1 MKKYTNYPYDFA
13 GVMIKEVKDFF
24 IKAPIG
30 TNIYKFPYFD
40 FNCEQREA
48 LSEAFSEMEWVFS
61 LKKNTLYSSDY
72 YVTITPEQH
81 AQIKQDSLL
90 EPIEEDFK

>member
-1 MKKYTNYPYDFA
+1 MKQYTNYPYDFA

-24 IKAPIG
+24 VKAPME
-30 TNIYKFPYFD
+30 TNIYKFPYFG
-40 FNCEQREA
+40 FNCEQRLA

-61 LKKNTLYSSDY
+61 LKKNSPFTDY
-72 YVTITPEQH
+72 FVSITPEQH
-81 AQIKQDSLL
+81 EKIKQDYLL

>member
-1 MKKYTNYPYDFA
+1 MKQYTNYPYDWA
-13 GVMIKEVKDFF
+13 ADMINRIKEFF
-24 IKAPIG
+24 KQAPMG
-30 TNIYKFPYFD
+30 TNIFVIPYFNLSPEERTALND
-40 FNCEQREA
+40 ACE
-48 LSEAFSEMEWVFS
+48 EMEWVFKAKENKS
-61 LKKNTLYSSDY
+61 LLDY